1 MAVTLMVNAASLA
14 LFFPSVTLMV
24 MPEKVP
30 TLLLEGVPLRRP
42 VVVLKAAQLG
52 MPVIEKVSTPPLGS
66 VVAGWKA

>member
-1 MAVTLMVNAASLA
+1 MAVTLMVNAASET
-14 LFFPSVTLMV
+14 LFLPSVTLILMLV
-24 MPEKVP
+24 KEP